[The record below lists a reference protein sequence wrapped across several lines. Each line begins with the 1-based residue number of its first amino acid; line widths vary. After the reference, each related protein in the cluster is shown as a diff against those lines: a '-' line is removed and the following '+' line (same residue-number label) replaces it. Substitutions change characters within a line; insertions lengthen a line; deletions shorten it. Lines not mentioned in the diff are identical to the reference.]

1 MKTATHILASRPARI
16 VIAVLALCAIVDWI
30 RPQPAWSQPTQ
41 NQSTEVRRVGVE
53 RARSAKEFVLELGP
67 VAFSLRVKWPHRG

>member
-1 MKTATHILASRPARI
+1 VKTAPHILASRPARI

-30 RPQPAWSQPTQ
+30 RPQPAWSQPAKI
-41 NQSTEVRRVGVE
+41 QSADVRSVGLE